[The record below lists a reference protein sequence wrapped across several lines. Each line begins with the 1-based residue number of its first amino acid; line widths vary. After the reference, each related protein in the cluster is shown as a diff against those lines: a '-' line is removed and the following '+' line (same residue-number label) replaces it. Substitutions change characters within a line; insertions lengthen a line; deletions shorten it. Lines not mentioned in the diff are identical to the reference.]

1 MPIPRLANIVA
12 GKASMKEQDATAIK
26 DFIKQ
31 YDLMSEIS
39 AFESRKPWQQGL
51 TSKLLL
57 KSSDFRL
64 MLIAMQNGAKMQEH
78 HSDGRISIQALR
90 GRIRVHVGDRVV
102 ELTSGHLLALDR
114 SIKHD
119 VEALEDSAFLLT
131 IAWPA
136 DPELIALKHRGYGS

>member
-1 MPIPRLANIVA
+1 
-12 GKASMKEQDATAIK
+12 MKEQDATAIK

>member
-78 HSDGRISIQALR
+78 HSDDESRFKR
-90 GRIRVHVGDRVV
+90 YEEVRVHVGDRVV

>member
-1 MPIPRLANIVA
+1 
-12 GKASMKEQDATAIK
+12 
-26 DFIKQ
+26 
-31 YDLMSEIS
+31 
-39 AFESRKPWQQGL
+39 
-51 TSKLLL
+51 
-57 KSSDFRL
+57 
-64 MLIAMQNGAKMQEH
+64 
-78 HSDGRISIQALR
+78 
-90 GRIRVHVGDRVV
+90 VGDRVA